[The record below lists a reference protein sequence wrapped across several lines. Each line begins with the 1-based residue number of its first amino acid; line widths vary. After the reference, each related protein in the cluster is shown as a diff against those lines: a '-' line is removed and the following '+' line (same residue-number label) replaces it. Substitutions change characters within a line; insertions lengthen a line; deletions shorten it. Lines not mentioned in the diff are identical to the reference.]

1 MAIED
6 ILSRL
11 PKVFGT
17 TPEVYRGLLD
27 APERASLENRANI
40 GGLLGFAS
48 ALAQGMSPQGYSRSP
63 LQNVLTALGAG
74 YGAAGQTY
82 DAGLNQVSN
91 VMKLAQAKRQLTG
104 LAAMKAA
111 NPDLAYLADVSPEEF
126 VKQVSARERMKM
138 YGLGTTPSQVAP
150 ALVPAPAPV
159 SAPAPAP
166 TVEAPAG
173 LMSPE
178 VGSGGFV
185 GGGYGS
191 ADMAAPPVVRG
202 IFSQSAPAPFVTTPA
217 TTAAS
222 SAPAAVAPAPA
233 AAPSAVAPMP
243 ASFVSPENQA
253 EAARLRSL
261 AVLAKQQGDEGVA
274 EEFRRK
280 AEELDPKEEYF
291 VRDGAL
297 VSNKRGKLIQFQKV
311 RILPKEEAENRG
323 FPVSKGQQWQEDF
336 SGKISKIEGTETAEL
351 DKKELINTLR
361 GQFVNVYPT
370 LQPRVNALISRAGTL
385 TKDQINSE
393 VQNILNDDSK
403 ILADLDP
410 RLQAAELA
418 RRKASKTDVNVYPAG
433 AAPLGKEGANKVDA
447 QLLEL
452 GQNRL
457 NLQSISQNFKSKYLQ
472 KPFQLKMA
480 AIAELEKYGKRPTPE
495 QAAELAEYAEFAQ
508 NSYNQLN
515 AYINFITGAAVGS
528 GEEEARIRKGVPDP
542 QKDSPTQFL
551 SKLDAKIREGRLY
564 EARLGYIK
572 QNGLKM
578 TDVDVNKIPTLMR
591 QREAALKGDN
601 KLFGGKSFS
610 DQDPNHK
617 AIVRAILSREFGLME

>member
-6 ILSRL
+6 FL
-11 PKVFGT
+11 PPIFTGT
-17 TPEVYRGLLD
+17 PSIYQGLLTD
-27 APERASLENRANI
+27 PKDRIALERRANL
-40 GGLLGFAS
+40 GGLLSAGA
-48 ALAQGMSPQGYSRSP
+48 ALAQGMSPQGYRRSA
-63 LQNVLTALGAG
+63 LQNVLTALAAG
-74 YGAAGQTY
+74 YGGAAQTY
-82 DAGLNQVSN
+82 ESGINQMAN
-91 VMKLAQAKRQLTG
+91 VMKLQQSKRQLEG
-104 LAAMKAA
+104 LQKLAEA
-111 NPDLAYLADVSPEEF
+111 NPDLAYLASVSPDEF

-138 YGLGTTPSQVAP
+138 YGLGVTPSQAAP
-150 ALVPAPAPV
+150 APAPVPAPAPAPEV
-159 SAPAPAP
+159 APAPAP
-166 TVEAPAG
+166 IAEAPAG
-173 LMSPE
+173 LIS
-178 VGSGGFV
+178 GGGGFV

-191 ADMAAPPVVRG
+191 ADMVAPPVVRG
-202 IFSQSAPAPFVTTPA
+202 IFAQTAPAPVVTTPDVSAAPVAAPVA
-217 TTAAS
+217 T
-222 SAPAAVAPAPA
+222 APA

-274 EEFRRK
+274 EEFKRK

-311 RILPKEEAENRG
+311 RILPKDEAESRG

-336 SGKISKIEGTETAEL
+336 SGKISKIEGTETTEL
-351 DKKELINTLR
+351 DKNELINTLR

>member
-6 ILSRL
+6 FLSKL

-40 GGLLGFAS
+40 GGLLGFAG
-48 ALAQGMSPQGYSRSP
+48 ALAQGLSPQGYRRSAA
-63 LQNVLTALGAG
+63 QNILTALGAG

-104 LAAMKAA
+104 LTEMKAA

-126 VKQVSARERMKM
+126 VKQVSARKRMQM
-138 YGLGTTPSQVAP
+138 YGLGTPPSQVAP
-150 ALVPAPAPV
+150 VPAPAPEV
-159 SAPAPAP
+159 APAPAP
-166 TVEAPAG
+166 IAEAPAG
-173 LMSPE
+173 LI
-178 VGSGGFV
+178 SGGGVGFV
-185 GGGYGS
+185 DGNYGS
-191 ADMAAPPVVRG
+191 VDMAAPPVARG
-202 IFSQSAPAPFVTTPA
+202 VFAQTAPASVVTTPA
-217 TTAAS
+217 APVTSAAPVVPS
-222 SAPAAVAPAPA
+222 SVSSGAPSPVAPIPT
-233 AAPSAVAPMP
+233 
-243 ASFVSPENQA
+243 SFVSPENQA
-253 EAARLRSL
+253 EAARLRNL

-274 EEFRRK
+274 EEFKRK
-280 AEELDPKEEYF
+280 AEELDPKEEYY

-297 VSNKRGKLIQFQKV
+297 VSNKRGKLIQFQQV
-311 RILPKEEAENRG
+311 RILPKDEAEKRG

-336 SGKISKIEGTETAEL
+336 SGKISKIEGTETTEL
-351 DKKELINTLR
+351 DKNELINTLR

-370 LQPRVNALISRAGTL
+370 LQPRVNALIARAGKL

-393 VQNILNDDSK
+393 VENILNDDSK

-457 NLQSISQNFKSKYLQ
+457 NLQSIATNFNPKYLE
-472 KPFQLKMA
+472 KPFQLKME
-480 AIAELEKYGKRPTPE
+480 AIAAMEKFGKKPSPE
-495 QAAELAEYAEFAQ
+495 QAAELAEYSEFAQ
-508 NSYNQLN
+508 NAYNQLN
-515 AYINFITGAAVGS
+515 GYINLITGAAVGS

-551 SKLDAKIREGRLY
+551 SKLNAKLREGRLY

-601 KLFGGKSFS
+601 KLFGGKNYS
-610 DQDPNHK
+610 DKDPNHK

>member
-6 ILSRL
+6 ILSKL

-111 NPDLAYLADVSPEEF
+111 NPDLAYLADVSPDEF

-138 YGLGTTPSQVAP
+138 YGLGTTPSQVTPAP
-150 ALVPAPAPV
+150 VPAPV
-159 SAPAPAP
+159 SAPAPSP

-202 IFSQSAPAPFVTTPA
+202 IFSQTAPAPVVTTPA
-217 TTAAS
+217 APVAA
-222 SAPAAVAPAPA
+222 PVATAPA
-233 AAPSAVAPMP
+233 AAPSAVAPIP
-243 ASFVSPENQA
+243 TSFVSPENQA
-253 EAARLRSL
+253 EAARLRNL

-274 EEFRRK
+274 EEFKRK

-323 FPVSKGQQWQEDF
+323 FPVNKGQQWQEDF

-410 RLQAAELA
+410 KLQAAEVA

-457 NLQSISQNFKSKYLQ
+457 NLQSIATNFSPKYLE
-472 KPFQLKMA
+472 KPFQLKME
-480 AIAELEKYGKRPTPE
+480 AIAAMEKFGKKPSPE
-495 QAAELAEYAEFAQ
+495 QAAELAEYSEFAQ
-508 NSYNQLN
+508 NAYNQLN
-515 AYINFITGAAVGS
+515 GYINLITGAAVGS

-551 SKLDAKIREGRLY
+551 SKLNAKLREGRLY

-601 KLFGGKSFS
+601 KLFGGKNYS
-610 DQDPNHK
+610 DKDPNHK

>member
-6 ILSRL
+6 YLNF
-11 PKVFGT
+11 FGG
-17 TPEVYRGLLD
+17 TPTMYQGLLTD
-27 APERASLENRANI
+27 PKDRTALERRANI
-40 GGLLGFAS
+40 GGLLSAAG
-48 ALAQGMSPQGYSRSP
+48 ALAQGMSPQGYRRSP

-74 YGAAGQTY
+74 FAGAGQTY
-82 DAGLNQVSN
+82 ESGINQMSN
-91 VMKLAQAKRQLTG
+91 VMKLQQSQRQLKG
-104 LAAMKAA
+104 LQELALK
-111 NPDLAYLADVSPEEF
+111 NPDLAYLASVSPEEF
-126 VKQVSARERMKM
+126 VRQVSARERFKM
-138 YGLGTTPSQVAP
+138 YGLGETSSQA
-150 ALVPAPAPV
+150 
-159 SAPAPAP
+159 APAPAP
-166 TVEAPAG
+166 APEVAPAPAPIAEAPAG
-173 LMSPE
+173 LIS
-178 VGSGGFV
+178 GGGGGFV

-191 ADMAAPPVVRG
+191 VGMGTP
-202 IFSQSAPAPFVTTPA
+202 SA
-217 TTAAS
+217 
-222 SAPAAVAPAPA
+222 APAPA
-233 AAPSAVAPMP
+233 PASAVPAPVATAPAPAPSVVSPKP
-243 ASFVSPENQA
+243 TSFVSPEDQA
-253 EAARLRSL
+253 EAARLRNL
-261 AVLAKQQGDEGVA
+261 AVVAKQSGDVGVA
-274 EEFRRK
+274 EEFTRR
-280 AEELDPKEEYF
+280 AEELDPKEQFY

-311 RILPKEEAENRG
+311 RILPKDEAESRG

-351 DKKELINTLR
+351 DKNELIKTLP

-370 LQPRVNALISRAGTL
+370 LQPRVNALIARAGTL
-385 TKDQINSE
+385 TKEQINAD

-410 RLQAAELA
+410 KLQAAEMA

-457 NLQSISQNFKSKYLQ
+457 NLQSISQNFKSKYLE
-472 KPFQLKMA
+472 KPFQLRMT
-480 AIAELEKYGKRPTPE
+480 AIAELEKFGKKPTPE
-495 QAAELAEYAEFAQ
+495 QAAELAEYSEFAQ
-508 NSYNQLN
+508 NAYNQLN

-601 KLFGGKSFS
+601 KLFGGKNYS
-610 DQDPNHK
+610 DKDPNHK